1 MSTPIPRPG
10 EHLPGARP
18 TVDPAHVREEVDAL
32 LARVREGASV
42 PGAASADQS
51 VLLEQA
57 DLLERAHE
65 VLVQALST
73 VDKI

>member
-10 EHLPGARP
+10 EHLPGTRP
-18 TVDPAHVREEVDAL
+18 TVDPARVREEVDAL
-32 LARVREGASV
+32 LTRVREGA
-42 PGAASADQS
+42 PAADAASTEQS

-57 DLLERAHE
+57 EMLERAHE

>member
-18 TVDPAHVREEVDAL
+18 TVDPAHVRKEVDAL

-42 PGAASADQS
+42 PGAESADQS

>member
-10 EHLPGARP
+10 EHLPGTRP
-18 TVDPAHVREEVDAL
+18 TVDPARVREEVDVL
-32 LARVREGASV
+32 LTRVREGARV
-42 PGAASADQS
+42 PDPESTDQS

-57 DLLERAHE
+57 QLLERAHE
-65 VLVQALST
+65 ILVQALST

>member
-10 EHLPGARP
+10 EHLPGTRP
-18 TVDPAHVREEVDAL
+18 TVDPARVREEVDAL
-32 LARVREGASV
+32 LTRVREGA
-42 PGAASADQS
+42 PAADAASTDRS

-57 DLLERAHE
+57 EMLERAHE